1 MDACTSLK
9 VIGQHGVG
17 LDNIDVQEATRH
29 KIKVLNVPD
38 GNYISVAEHTMA
50 FILALSRSLRINDCS
65 VRKDAWY
72 SRENRYTME
81 VCQKNLLIV
90 GLGRIGRAVA
100 KRAKAFGMQVM
111 AYDGFV
117 TKEDM
122 EKIIKLL
129 EPSYIAGLT
138 LLGGEPME
146 YVNQQ
151 GLLPLLRRVKEQYP
165 DKTIWC
171 YTGYLYDRDIL
182 DNFCG
187 KWEETRELLSY
198 LDVIVD
204 GEFVEAQKDI
214 SLRFRGSSN
223 QRIID
228 VKKSQE
234 MGRTVMWEDEG
245 ESV

>member
-1 MDACTSLK
+1 MKNTGDSGTGA
-9 VIGQHGVG
+9 
-17 LDNIDVQEATRH
+17 A
-29 KIKVLNVPD
+29 
-38 GNYISVAEHTMA
+38 
-50 FILALSRSLRINDCS
+50 SLRRDDESMYFSEIKECDIANGPG
-65 VRKDAWY
+65 VRVTVFVSGCTHHCNGCFNEMTWDFQY
-72 SRENRYTME
+72 GRE
-81 VCQKNLLIV
+81 
-90 GLGRIGRAVA
+90 
-100 KRAKAFGMQVM
+100 F
-111 AYDGFV
+111 

>member
-1 MDACTSLK
+1 MYFSEIKECDIANGPGVRVTVFVSGCTHHCN
-9 VIGQHGVG
+9 GCFNEMTWDFQYG
-17 LDNIDVQEATRH
+17 
-29 KIKVLNVPD
+29 
-38 GNYISVAEHTMA
+38 
-50 FILALSRSLRINDCS
+50 
-65 VRKDAWY
+65 
-72 SRENRYTME
+72 RE
-81 VCQKNLLIV
+81 
-90 GLGRIGRAVA
+90 
-100 KRAKAFGMQVM
+100 F
-111 AYDGFV
+111 

-182 DNFCG
+182 DDFCG